1 MKHPFTCIVSGPTGC
16 GKTSLVKAIIEEKVI
31 EPTPRNILWLYAAD
45 QPLYQGMKG
54 VHFHNGIP
62 DDIEDRFNP
71 KTNNLLIIDD
81 LMTQCHSDER
91 MTRLFSVGSS
101 HNNLSIIFIVH
112 NLFHHGK
119 EMRNISLNTHYIIL
133 FKNPRD
139 SQQISTLARQMYPG
153 KSQFLIEA
161 YQDATKHP
169 HGYLFIDLKPSTNE
183 QLRIRTGILPQDTP
197 YVYVNKMV
205 YEEEMH
211 QSDTKSQDVQTT
223 SKKSTVSPYVITHS

>member
-1 MKHPFTCIVSGPTGC
+1 MKHPFTCLVSGPTGS

-31 EPTPRNILWLYAAD
+31 NPFPKNILWLYAAD
-45 QPLYQGMKG
+45 QPLYKGMKG
-54 VHFHNGIP
+54 VEFHRGIP

-71 KTNNLLIIDD
+71 KEENLLIIDD

-101 HNNLSIIFIVH
+101 HKNLSVIFIVH
-112 NLFHHGK
+112 NLFHQGK

-153 KSQFLIEA
+153 NSHFLIEA
-161 YQDATKHP
+161 YQDATKKAHE
-169 HGYLFIDLKPSTNE
+169 YLFIYLKPKTKD
-183 QLRIRTGILPQDTP
+183 QLRIRTGILPSDTH
-197 YVYVNKMV
+197 YVYVNKIV
-205 YEEEMH
+205 DEAEIS
-211 QSDTKSQDVQTT
+211 QLDINRQDV
-223 SKKSTVSPYVITHS
+223 

>member
-1 MKHPFTCIVSGPTGC
+1 VSGPTGS
-16 GKTSLVKAIIEEKVI
+16 GKTSLVKAIIQHHVI
-31 EPTPRNILWLYAAD
+31 EPVPKNILWLYAAD
-45 QPLYQGMKG
+45 QPLYKEMKG
-54 VHFHNGIP
+54 VKFHEGIP
-62 DDIEDRFNP
+62 DDIEHCFSS
-71 KTNNLLIIDD
+71 KQNNLLIIDD

-153 KSQFLIEA
+153 SSHFLIEA
-161 YQDATKHP
+161 YQDATRHA
-169 HGYLFIDLKPSTNE
+169 HGYLFIDLKPKTND
-183 QLRIRTGILPQDTP
+183 QLRIRTGILPHDVH
-197 YVYVNKMV
+197 YVYVNKIL
-205 YEEEMH
+205 YEE
-211 QSDTKSQDVQTT
+211 QLN
-223 SKKSTVSPYVITHS
+223 HSESHHVNV